1 MPSPKKSQ
9 AMEIAGVF
17 FFLCGILLSISLLT
31 YDATDSSFSTMN
43 TNPAVQ
49 NLIGKAGAFSSD
61 ICFQIMGISAYF
73 LPILL
78 IVLGIS
84 FLQQEVSKASHA
96 RSKTGWIILLVLLSA
111 WAELL
116 FASSDAPNFKGGTI
130 GFSVNHFLIE
140 YFALTGT
147 YLVLFFFSIFGVM
160 LISSFSPANILGHL
174 SPGALTLF
182 HQIKTPIQNKW
193 RRNKVIQKEAD
204 HSPIEPPPVHKDD
217 EAEPPEED
225 TEDDTLPPE
234 GDDPEYT
241 EEYADLVED
250 FPIEDD
256 KETDEAPSVAEDLEY
271 EDVPPEQDL
280 KDPPPDADEPSKEA
294 VSNIKLLD
302 FKETKKTSVP
312 NKNGVGHVHYQ
323 IPPLSLLSDPPVY
336 VKKVSPEELSAQA
349 QILKRKL
356 SDFGVLGE
364 VKEIHPGPVVTLFEF
379 EPAPGVKLNKI
390 TALADDL
397 ALAMRALQVRIVP
410 RIPGKSVVGIE
421 IPNRIREEVF
431 LKEILVSAS
440 FANLPSKLRLSL
452 GKDIFGTP
460 IAADLSAMPHLLIA
474 GSTGSGK
481 SVGLNSM
488 ILSILMS
495 TKPTEVKMLLI
506 DPKMIEL
513 SLYEEIPHLIAPVI
527 TDPKVASSALRRMV
541 MEMQRRYE
549 LLAEMGVRN
558 ISAYN
563 NLFVNGVTP
572 TRPAK
577 TQLLFEQMVA
587 QDNPGPAIALPPLVP
602 LAHIIVCIDELADLM
617 VVAPR
622 DVEESIGRLAQM
634 ARAAGIHLILAT
646 QRPSVDVL
654 TGVIKANFPARI
666 AFAVTSKTDSR
677 TILDTNGAD
686 QLLGKGDMLYMAAG
700 TSKITRIHGAYVSE
714 EEVKRI
720 VTFLKEQAK
729 PQYENIFST
738 TFSKES
744 SVQEESGLDVRDE
757 LYEKARELVI
767 ISGQTSASYIQRKM
781 RVGYPRAARM
791 IELMEE
797 DGVVGPA
804 TGSKP
809 RELLMKRNPDVH
821 THDAFTGS

>member
-9 AMEIAGVF
+9 AVEIAGVF
-17 FFLCGILLSISLLT
+17 FFLLGILLSISLLT
-31 YDATDSSFSTMN
+31 YDPTDSSFSTVN
-43 TNPAVQ
+43 TSPVVQ
-49 NLIGKAGAFSSD
+49 NLIGKVGAFSSD
-61 ICFQIMGISAYF
+61 IFFQIMGISAYF
-73 LPILL
+73 IPIGLISLGTSFLYREEAEKKQNLKKIGWPALL
-78 IVLGIS
+78 I
-84 FLQQEVSKASHA
+84 
-96 RSKTGWIILLVLLSA
+96 LLSA

-116 FASSDAPNFKGGTI
+116 FTSSDSPNFRGGTI

-147 YLVLFFFSIFGVM
+147 YLVLLFFSIFGVM
-160 LISSFSPANILGHL
+160 LVVPFSPADVFGSVLPHILKHL
-174 SPGALTLF
+174 EW
-182 HQIKTPIQNKW
+182 IQEQ
-193 RRNKVIQKEAD
+193 IQKMRRHKTVVEAYPHD
-204 HSPIEPPPVHKDD
+204 KDEETD
-217 EAEPPEED
+217 PEEMD
-225 TEDDTLPPE
+225 ADGENPLEQDADLTEPFTEDESEYRPSTAREMEEE
-234 GDDPEYT
+234 G
-241 EEYADLVED
+241 A
-250 FPIEDD
+250 
-256 KETDEAPSVAEDLEY
+256 
-271 EDVPPEQDL
+271 
-280 KDPPPDADEPSKEA
+280 
-294 VSNIKLLD
+294 
-302 FKETKKTSVP
+302 
-312 NKNGVGHVHYQ
+312 YQ

-336 VKKVSPEELSAQA
+336 VKKVSPEELAAQA

-356 SDFGVLGE
+356 SDFGVAGE

-390 TALADDL
+390 TTLADDL

-421 IPNRIREEVF
+421 IPNRTREEVF
-431 LKEILVSAS
+431 LKEILSSSS
-440 FANLPSKLRLSL
+440 FARLSSKLRLSL

-460 IAADLSAMPHLLIA
+460 VAADLSAMPHLLIA

-488 ILSILMS
+488 ILSILLS
-495 TKPTEVKMLLI
+495 AKPTEVKLLLI

-513 SLYEEIPHLIAPVI
+513 SLYEEIPHLISPVI
-527 TDPKVASSALRRMV
+527 TDPKIASSALRRMV

-558 ISAYN
+558 IGAYN
-563 NLFVNGVTP
+563 NLFSSGAPV

-577 TQLLFEQMVA
+577 TQFLFDQMA
-587 QDNPGPAIALPPLVP
+587 QDSSVPVIPLPPLVP
-602 LAHIIVCIDELADLM
+602 LPYIIVCIDELADLM
-617 VVAPR
+617 VVASR

-686 QLLGKGDMLYMAAG
+686 QLLGKGDMLYMSAG
-700 TSKITRIHGAYVSE
+700 TSKLLRIHGAYVSE
-714 EEVKRI
+714 EEVKRV
-720 VTFLKEQAK
+720 VTFLKEQGK
-729 PQYENIFST
+729 PHYEPIFS
-738 TFSKES
+738 
-744 SVQEESGLDVRDE
+744 SVAEEPSAQDKQDLSARDD
-757 LYEKARELVI
+757 LYEKARDLVI
-767 ISGQTSASYIQRKM
+767 TTGQASASFIQRRM

-809 RELLMKRNPDVH
+809 RELLMKRNPNVH
-821 THDAFTGS
+821 THDAFTD